1 VSLLRRA
8 SELGPTDLATIQNV
22 LATDPA
28 IWELL
33 EGAPLRPDE
42 AQHLVTV
49 LPPGVPLERKWMW
62 ISDGIVMEMVE
73 GFPDAETWY
82 LGLIFVAPRV
92 RGMGI
97 GTQLLRWL
105 EHQIG
110 KRGGTKLRLAVV
122 VENTGARSLYRR
134 LGYHFVARRQR
145 GTQLVDVLERAL
157 T

>member
-1 VSLLRRA
+1 MSRLRRA
-8 SELGPTDLATIQNV
+8 SELGPADLETIQKV
-22 LATDPA
+22 LATDPTT
-28 IWELL
+28 WELL

-42 AQHLVTV
+42 AHVLVTA
-49 LPPGVPLERKWMW
+49 LPPTVTMDRKWMW
-62 ISDGIVMEMVE
+62 VSEGIVMEMVE
-73 GFPDAETWY
+73 GFPDGETWY

-105 EHQIG
+105 EHQVM

-145 GTQLVDVLERAL
+145 GAQLVDVLERAL

>member
-1 VSLLRRA
+1 MSQLRRA
-8 SELGPTDLATIQNV
+8 SELGPADATAIQLV
-22 LATDPA
+22 LATDPVT
-28 IWELL
+28 WELI
-33 EGAPLRPDE
+33 EGAALRPDE
-42 AQHLVTV
+42 GQHLIDAA
-49 LPPGVPLERKWMW
+49 PPGITLEHKYLW
-62 ISDGIVMEMVE
+62 ISEGIVMEIAE
-73 GFPDAETWY
+73 GYPDGQTWY

-105 EHQIG
+105 EHQVV

-134 LGYHFVARRQR
+134 LGYHFVSRRQR
-145 GTQLVDVLERAL
+145 GAQLVDVLERGL